1 MLNAA
6 KQKSGDRP
14 HLYIFTTCPR
24 LWGHLQNLPRSE
36 EDPDDVES
44 VGTTDHDFD
53 VLRYRAL
60 KVKSEAR
67 EIEVEGT

>member
-1 MLNAA
+1 M
-6 KQKSGDRP
+6 
-14 HLYIFTTCPR
+14 I
-24 LWGHLQNLPRSE
+24 NLPRSE

-44 VGTTDHDFD
+44 VGTNDHDFD

-60 KVKSEAR
+60 KAKSEAR